1 MRRFASNFVI
11 CILVIMSVDM
21 ISLQVE
27 LHKTQVAAEAA
38 VGQGSVKVFKLK
50 FKLIK
55 NKTFFTIMFVS
66 VQQQWTSK
74 IMTESVENHSVCCGC
89 VNSCNKFVS
98 TRSC

>member
-11 CILVIMSVDM
+11 LISIILFVEM

-38 VGQGSVKVFKLK
+38 VGQSVKVFKLK

-55 NKTFFTIMFVS
+55 NKTFFTNMFVS
-66 VQQQWTSK
+66 VQQQ
-74 IMTESVENHSVCCGC
+74 C
-89 VNSCNKFVS
+89 
-98 TRSC
+98 